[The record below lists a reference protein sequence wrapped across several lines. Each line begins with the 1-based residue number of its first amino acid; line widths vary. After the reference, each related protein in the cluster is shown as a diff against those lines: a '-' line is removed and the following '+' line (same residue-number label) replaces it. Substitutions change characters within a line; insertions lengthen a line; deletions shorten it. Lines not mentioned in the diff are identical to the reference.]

1 MSGKFSRLLKHA
13 STTERAASRIFPGPV
28 QERLQHAITEGESGH
43 RGEIMLII
51 EAAMPL
57 RKIWRGVS
65 TRQRALDL
73 FGTYRVWDTEENN
86 GVLLYFNIAE
96 RSAELIADR
105 AAARAITDPEWNAIC
120 SPMLAAFKR
129 GEFEQGALAAI
140 QSIHDELTEAFP
152 ADRADVNTQPDAPL
166 ML

>member
-1 MSGKFSRLLKHA
+1 MSDRFSRLLKHA
-13 STTERAASRIFPGPV
+13 FTTQAQARRVFPVPA
-28 QERLQHAITEGESGH
+28 QERLRQAIAEGEARH
-43 RGEIMLII
+43 RGELRLII

-57 RKIWRGVS
+57 RKVWRGVG

-86 GVLLYFNIAE
+86 GVLLYLNLAE

-105 AAARAITDPEWNAIC
+105 SAARAITDPEWHAIC
-120 SPMLAAFKR
+120 SPMLDAFRR

-140 QSIHDELTEAFP
+140 QSIHNELTEAFP
-152 ADRADVNTQPDAPL
+152 SNQAAVNTQPDEPL